1 MAGWDDGIGVKV
13 RGWLLGMCWQTD
25 LTSAQ
30 PELFLW
36 ATMPAATF
44 CCGASIPTAMSMA
57 SMLHSWAFG
66 PHFSFLFLTDMYL
79 YDHMTPT
86 HMTAYLYN
94 RSHLVGNFIVP
105 SFCTFPIVLFLW

>member
-36 ATMPAATF
+36 AMMPAAMF
-44 CCGASIPTAMSMA
+44 CCGALIPTAMSMA
-57 SMLHSWAFG
+57 STG
-66 PHFSFLFLTDMYL
+66 PFDSMMCFPVSPLSGSQG
-79 YDHMTPT
+79 P
-86 HMTAYLYN
+86 
-94 RSHLVGNFIVP
+94 GP
-105 SFCTFPIVLFLW
+105 SQVDRTILCDGFCGS